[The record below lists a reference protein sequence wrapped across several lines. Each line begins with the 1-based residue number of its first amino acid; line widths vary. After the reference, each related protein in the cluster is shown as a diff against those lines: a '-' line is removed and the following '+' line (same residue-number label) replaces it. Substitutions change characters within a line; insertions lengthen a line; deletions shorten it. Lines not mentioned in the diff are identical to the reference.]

1 MVKLIHQATQFLG
14 RGCLPSLGFL
24 IPSHCP
30 CKKFEFFMEVLLC
43 YLQSSGICSLDAVKS
58 LLQTNTNGSSCLKHM
73 PQESPVPLQLKV
85 TTNMSNQF
93 GLSAPRWAEKT
104 FIWHKW
110 GLHLHYFIFFFIPF
124 FFLFFLLKTWRTL
137 FLNASSQL
145 PLIGAPCLFSPLICN
160 RVESLPEGQMLTI
173 KVRNKTNN

>member
-1 MVKLIHQATQFLG
+1 MPWIKCSTLLQSLTLAMVKLIHQATQFLG

-104 FIWHKW
+104 YSYDISEAFISII
-110 GLHLHYFIFFFIPF
+110 LSSFSFLSFSFFSF
-124 FFLFFLLKTWRTL
+124 
-137 FLNASSQL
+137 
-145 PLIGAPCLFSPLICN
+145 
-160 RVESLPEGQMLTI
+160 
-173 KVRNKTNN
+173 